1 MCDDYRR
8 VVPGIADDDFIR
20 GKVPMTKREIRIQA
34 LAMARIRPNDVIF
47 DIGAG
52 TGSLSIESALL
63 AKSGQV
69 FAFERQPDAIE
80 LIRQN
85 AIRFGVKNISICP
98 GEAPGTLAGKMPP
111 DVILI
116 GGSGG
121 RLYDILQSSHDLLK
135 PGGRMVITAVTLE
148 TAYRTLDWLN
158 NTADY
163 QTEAVCLQVTRLKPA
178 QAFHM
183 FDALNPIILIG
194 AYKKT
199 SR

>member
-1 MCDDYRR
+1 M
-8 VVPGIADDDFIR
+8 PGIADADFIR
-20 GKVPMTKREIRIQA
+20 GKVPMTKREIRVQA
-34 LAMARIRPNDVIF
+34 LSMAKIKSDDVIF

-63 AKSGQV
+63 AKAGQV
-69 FAFERQPDAIE
+69 FAFEREPDALE

-85 AIRFGVKNISICP
+85 ALRFGVENITICP
-98 GEAPGTLAGKMPP
+98 GEAPASLAGRQPP

-121 RLYDILQSSHDLLK
+121 QLYHILQHSHHLLK

-148 TAYRTLDWLN
+148 TAYHTLEWLKQ
-158 NTADY
+158 TASY
-163 QTEAVCLQVTRLKPA
+163 QTEAICLQVTRLK
-178 QAFHM
+178 QIQSFHM

-194 AYKKT
+194 AYK
-199 SR
+199 